1 MKFILRYL
9 ITAAV
14 AFFLPKALEFYDIT
28 SIQVHFDNFKTAL
41 MFALAFGLLN
51 VFVKPIVSFFAL
63 PATILTLGLFTL
75 IINALMVYI
84 ADKIIAGMSIN
95 GFVNTLIFSV
105 LLSIFTTIFC
115 WIFIKKKE
123 D

>member
-1 MKFILRYL
+1 VKFILRYL

-14 AFFLPKALEFYDIT
+14 AFFLPKVLEFYDVT
-28 SIQVHFDNFKTAL
+28 SIQVHFDSFKTAL
-41 MFALAFGLLN
+41 LFALAFGLLN
-51 VFVKPIVSFFAL
+51 ILVKPIISFFSL
-63 PATILTLGLFTL
+63 PITILTLGLFTL

-84 ADKIIAGMSIN
+84 ADRLISGMSIN

-105 LLSIFTTIFC
+105 LLSVCTTILC

-123 D
+123 N